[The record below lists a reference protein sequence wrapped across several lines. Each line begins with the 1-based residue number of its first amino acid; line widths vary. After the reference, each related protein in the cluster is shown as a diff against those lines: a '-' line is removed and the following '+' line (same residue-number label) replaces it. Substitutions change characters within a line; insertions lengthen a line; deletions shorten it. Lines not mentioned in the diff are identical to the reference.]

1 VKESSPYPIQRVYP
15 EPVPAPQYMGRGV
28 DPDFF
33 GAPEAAGPDLRD
45 YFRVIRRHAR
55 LIASMFLA
63 AMLVTVLV
71 VLVVTPHF
79 TAMSTILVEPN
90 APHVLDIHELASETG
105 DAADY
110 YKTQEEIL
118 KSRGL
123 AAQVIRDLGLDRN
136 PDFTGSS
143 SHRGF
148 FGEMIHSVKASLGD
162 MFKSQ
167 APAVRPLDQYGVG
180 PEMVDKYLS
189 DLTVK
194 PDVGTRLF
202 VISFTSA
209 NAALAS
215 QVANTHVRTYIHR
228 GMEIHAQASEDARQF
243 LEKKLVELKERVEKS
258 EAALN
263 SYRRASGI
271 IAFNLDDR
279 GTILNERLKEMNE
292 ALTKAETERID
303 LESQHDL
310 INKRNYSSL
319 PAVVGSP
326 LIQQLKTQDDVI
338 AGQYASM
345 SQQFKGDYPPL
356 KELKAK
362 VDETNA
368 RLNTEIDHTVQGV
381 ESQYQA
387 SVGRETGLK
396 QSVEDLKTKAL
407 ALNDASLQ
415 DAVLAREVDA
425 NRQLYKS
432 VLERMKEI
440 GVAGEVPTSN
450 VSIIDTATTPIS
462 PSSPKKLIDM
472 AIAGAMALFLGV
484 GIAFLLDHLDDGL
497 HNPEEAELYLQLPS
511 LGSVP
516 DFLTLGAEDEAAET
530 ALPVTGAAPTLIA
543 SSASDE
549 REIMMAKSRFS
560 IAGESYRAIRT
571 AILLSRAAE
580 APKTLLV
587 ASGAKAEGKTVT
599 AVNIAMAFAQMGGR
613 VLLIDADLRRARC
626 HEVLGV
632 HNLVGLTEVLVGQKQ
647 ASEVIRPIG
656 NGGLSFMSAGSVPPN
671 PTELLASR
679 RMQEV
684 LEELAA
690 SYDSVLI
697 DSPPVMP
704 VSDSVV
710 LSRLVDGVVI
720 VVGPRTPKQLVRHAC
735 SRLGQVGARI
745 LGVVLN
751 QVNMKSPDYYHYH
764 RYYAYEDY
772 SKPAGTVSQV

>member
-1 VKESSPYPIQRVYP
+1 MYP

>member
-1 VKESSPYPIQRVYP
+1 ARAAVAGLLSGG
-15 EPVPAPQYMGRGV
+15 PVARPRDSYGV
-28 DPDFF
+28 DP
-33 GAPEAAGPDLRD
+33 R
-45 YFRVIRRHAR
+45 
-55 LIASMFLA
+55 
-63 AMLVTVLV
+63 
-71 VLVVTPHF
+71 
-79 TAMSTILVEPN
+79 
-90 APHVLDIHELASETG
+90 
-105 DAADY
+105 
-110 YKTQEEIL
+110 
-118 KSRGL
+118 
-123 AAQVIRDLGLDRN
+123 
-136 PDFTGSS
+136 
-143 SHRGF
+143 
-148 FGEMIHSVKASLGD
+148 
-162 MFKSQ
+162 
-167 APAVRPLDQYGVG
+167 
-180 PEMVDKYLS
+180 MVDLYLS
-189 DLTVK
+189 DLQVK
-194 PDVGTRLF
+194 PEVGTRLF
-202 VISFTSA
+202 AISFTSTS
-209 NAALAS
+209 AALAS
-215 QVANTHVRTYIHR
+215 QVTNAHVRTYIHR

-263 SYRRASGI
+263 TYRRERGI
-271 IAFNLDDR
+271 VAFNLDDR
-279 GTILNERLKEMNE
+279 GTILNQRLTEMNQ

-303 LESQHDL
+303 LEAQHDL
-310 INKRNYSSL
+310 IHKRNYNSL
-319 PAVVGSP
+319 PAVIGST
-326 LIQQLKTQDDVI
+326 LIQQLKAQDDVI

-345 SQQFKGDYPPL
+345 SQQFKPDYPPL

-368 RLNTEIDHTVQGV
+368 SLNAEINHAVQGV
-381 ESQYQA
+381 ESQYDA
-387 SVGRETGLK
+387 ALGREAALR
-396 QSVEDLKTKAL
+396 QSVDNLKTKAL

-440 GVAGEVPTSN
+440 GVAGEVPNSN
-450 VSIIDTATTPIS
+450 VSIIDRANPPIN
-462 PSSPKKLIDM
+462 PSSPRKLLDLT
-472 AIAGAMALFLGV
+472 IAGALALFAGI

-516 DFLTLGAEDEAAET
+516 DFLTLGGDDEAAAA
-530 ALPVTGAAPTLIA
+530 ALPVNGAASGIIA
-543 SSASDE
+543 SGGED
-549 REIMMAKSRFS
+549 REIMMAKSHFS

-587 ASGAKAEGKTVT
+587 ASGAKSEGKTVT

-632 HNLVGLTEVLVGQKQ
+632 HNLVGLTEVLVGQKLP
-647 ASEVIRPIG
+647 SEVIRPIG
-656 NGGLSFMSAGSVPPN
+656 NGALSFMSAGSVPPN

-679 RMQEV
+679 KMQEV
-684 LEELAA
+684 LEELSAA
-690 SYDSVLI
+690 YDSVLI

-710 LSRLVDGVVI
+710 LSRLVDGVVV

-735 SRLGQVGARI
+735 ARLGQVGARI

-772 SKPAGTVSQV
+772 YKPTGTVKQG

>member
-1 VKESSPYPIQRVYP
+1 
-15 EPVPAPQYMGRGV
+15 
-28 DPDFF
+28 
-33 GAPEAAGPDLRD
+33 
-45 YFRVIRRHAR
+45 FRIIRRHAK
-55 LIASMFLA
+55 LIASMFVA
-63 AMLVTVLV
+63 AILVTGLV

-79 TAMSTILVEPN
+79 TATSTILVEPN
-90 APHVLDIHELASETG
+90 APHVLNINELSSETSTDG
-105 DAADY
+105 AEY
-110 YKTQEEIL
+110 YGTQKEIL
-118 KSRGL
+118 LSRGL

-136 PDFTGSS
+136 SDFTGTSL
-143 SHRGF
+143 HRGF
-148 FGEMIHSVKASLGD
+148 FGEIIHTVRVSIKDLL
-162 MFKSQ
+162 KSR
-167 APAVRPLDQYGVG
+167 PAVRPLDQYGVD
-180 PEMVDKYLS
+180 PQLVDLYLN
-189 DLTVK
+189 DLKVEL
-194 PDVGTRLF
+194 DVGTRLF

-215 QVANTHVRTYIHR
+215 QVANAHVHTYIHR
-228 GMEIHAQASEDARQF
+228 GMEIHAQASQDAEQF
-243 LEKKLVELKERVEKS
+243 LERKLIELKERVEKS
-258 EAALN
+258 ESALN
-263 SYRRASGI
+263 SYRRERGI
-271 IAFNLDDR
+271 VAFNLDDR
-279 GTILNERLKEMNE
+279 GTILNERLTEMNK
-292 ALTKAETERID
+292 ALTKAETDRID
-303 LESQHDL
+303 LESEHDL
-310 INKRNYSSL
+310 ISKRNYNSL
-319 PAVVGSP
+319 PAVIESP
-326 LIQQLKTQDDVI
+326 LIQHLKTQDDVI
-338 AGQYASM
+338 AGEYASM
-345 SQQFKGDYPPL
+345 AQQFKGDYPPL

-368 RLNTEIDHTVQGV
+368 RLAAEVNHTVQGI

-387 SVGRETGLK
+387 SVDRETALK

-415 DAVLAREVDA
+415 DAVLARDVDA

-450 VSIIDTATTPIS
+450 VSIIDSATTPID

-472 AIAGAMALFLGV
+472 AIAGAMALFLGI

-516 DFLTLGAEDEAAET
+516 DFLTLGAEEEAAET
-530 ALPVTGAAPTLIA
+530 ALPVTGGAPTLIA

-549 REIMMAKSRFS
+549 REIMMVKSRFS

-613 VLLIDADLRRARC
+613 VLLIDADMRRARC

-647 ASEVIRPIG
+647 ASDVIRPIG

-684 LEELAA
+684 LEELSA

-772 SKPAGTVSQV
+772 SKPIGTVSQL

>member
-1 VKESSPYPIQRVYP
+1 MKDSSPYPIQRVYP
-15 EPVPAPQYMGRGV
+15 EPVPAQYVGHGI

-45 YFRVIRRHAR
+45 YVRVVRRHAK
-55 LIASMFLA
+55 LIASMLLA
-63 AMLVTVLV
+63 AMLVTGLV

-79 TAMSTILVEPN
+79 TAVSTILVEPN
-90 APHVLDIHELASETG
+90 APHVLNINELAAESAG
-105 DAADY
+105 SDDHGY

-118 KSRGL
+118 KSRSL

-136 PDFTGSS
+136 PDFTGKSLQ
-143 SHRGF
+143 RGF
-148 FGEMIHSVKASLGD
+148 FSATIHAVGASIGGILKGQ
-162 MFKSQ
+162 S
-167 APAVRPLDQYGVG
+167 AVRPLDLYGID
-180 PEMVDKYLS
+180 PSLVDHYLHS
-189 DLTVK
+189 LAVK

-202 VISFTSA
+202 AISFTSP

-215 QVANTHVRTYIHR
+215 QIANAHVRTYIHR
-228 GMEIHAQASEDARQF
+228 GMEIHAQASQEAEQF

-263 SYRRASGI
+263 TYRRDRGI
-271 IAFNLDDR
+271 VAFNLDDR
-279 GTILNERLKEMNE
+279 GTILNERLKEMNQ
-292 ALTKAETERID
+292 ALTKAETDRID

-310 INKRNYSSL
+310 IHKRNYNSL
-319 PAVVGSP
+319 PAVIGSV

-345 SQQFKGDYPPL
+345 SQQFKSDYPPL

-368 RLNTEIDHTVQGV
+368 RLNSEIDHTVEGI

-387 SVGRETGLK
+387 SVSRETALK
-396 QSVEDLKTKAL
+396 QSVDDLKTKAL

-425 NRQLYKS
+425 NRQLYTS

-450 VSIIDTATTPIS
+450 VSIIDSATPPID
-462 PSSPKKLIDM
+462 PSSPRKLLDL
-472 AIAGAMALFLGV
+472 AVAGAAALFVGI

-497 HNPEEAELYLQLPS
+497 HNPEEAESYLQLPS

-516 DFLTLGAEDEAAET
+516 DFLTLGADDEAE
-530 ALPVTGAAPTLIA
+530 AAMPLNGGVPTLIA
-543 SSASDE
+543 DSAADE

-587 ASGAKAEGKTVT
+587 ASGAKSEGKTVT

-647 ASEVIRPIG
+647 AGEVIRPIG
-656 NGGLSFMSAGSVPPN
+656 SGGLSFMSAGSVPPN

-679 RMQEV
+679 RMQEI
-684 LEELAA
+684 LEELSAT
-690 SYDSVLI
+690 YDSVLI

-710 LSRLVDGVVI
+710 LSRLVDGVVV

-764 RYYAYEDY
+764 RYYSYEDY
-772 SKPAGTVSQV
+772 YKSSGTVSPS

>member
-1 VKESSPYPIQRVYP
+1 MKESSPYPIQRVYP

-684 LEELAA
+684 LEELSA